1 MNDLSKLLFIFLGIL
16 AIPLIAMQFTKEVVW
31 TIGDF
36 IIAGLLLFSV
46 GAIILFLRS
55 LTLKRSQKNLLI
67 IMVLIIFLLVWA
79 ELAVGLFS

>member
-16 AIPLIAMQFTKEVVW
+16 AIPLIAMQFTEEVVW

>member
-1 MNDLSKLLFIFLGIL
+1 MNDLSKLLFIVLGIL
-16 AIPLIAMQFTKEVVW
+16 AIPLIAMQFTEEVVW

-79 ELAVGLFS
+79 DLAVGLFS

>member
-1 MNDLSKLLFIFLGIL
+1 MNDLSKLLFIVLGIL
-16 AIPLIAMQFTKEVVW
+16 AIPLIAMQFTEEVVW